1 MLQVTQGMDAARYA
15 LLGSRVAQAH
25 SSLNQPPTENPEW
38 MEPAPWNSKSQMV
51 GLEVPDGEPLALGQ
65 RGGESPGLHPK

>member
-1 MLQVTQGMDAARYA
+1 
-15 LLGSRVAQAH
+15 
-25 SSLNQPPTENPEW
+25 